1 MKNETK
7 LDVLAFMRAVDTAN
21 LNTNNFVMDFY
32 RYNYWEVNEHT
43 IRNWISFESISRSRR
58 YRLMQEKEN
67 NLNLW
72 LSRSDKSKDTEQE
85 YKNTFTRTPIW
96 MY

>member
-1 MKNETK
+1 MNKQTK
-7 LDVLAFMRAVDTAN
+7 QKVLLFMRRVDTTN
-21 LNTNNFVMDFY
+21 LNSNNFVADYFNHFWWFTSETF
-32 RYNYWEVNEHT
+32 RLWDSV
-43 IRNWISFESISRSRR
+43 ESITRSRR
-58 YRLMQEKEN
+58 YWLMQEKEN